1 MRRMTWPS
9 TSAWPCSLASLL
21 DDYWE
26 LMPKYQKLGSIDD
39 VELLRVLFGYF
50 PTYRDSPF
58 AAHWDRV
65 TQIGDAAGM
74 QSPLSFGRDDVLNLA
89 TSSIAFKPSLRPP
102 NGIFFQIIRLER
114 KTIVALVG
122 P

>member
-1 MRRMTWPS
+1 M
-9 TSAWPCSLASLL
+9 SAWPYFLASLL

-26 LMPKYQKLGSIDD
+26 LMPKYQKMGSIDD

-58 AAHWDRV
+58 AAHWDRI

-74 QSPLSFGRDDVLNLA
+74 QSPLSFGRDDELNLA
-89 TSSIAFKPSLRPP
+89 TWSIAFKPPLRPP
-102 NGIFFQIIRLER
+102 DGIFFQSSMLGR
-114 KTIVALVG
+114 KTVVTLVG